1 MKSEK
6 QQAEE
11 KEKQIGAIAMIA
23 PDGTLLS
30 ASSYKEL
37 AEKVAAYREGR

>member
-1 MKSEK
+1 MEK
-6 QQAEE
+6 QEGQKKE
-11 KEKQIGAIAMIA
+11 KEEIVAIA

-37 AEKVAAYREGR
+37 AELVRAYREGR

>member
-1 MKSEK
+1 MEK
-6 QQAEE
+6 QEGQKKEE
-11 KEKQIGAIAMIA
+11 IVAIA

-37 AEKVAAYREGR
+37 AELVRAYREGR